1 MKKNKI
7 IIGIVVLVLL
17 VVVLSSIFSNTD
29 EETEKSYKAQ
39 IEQLQKDN
47 EQLTKKI
54 VTLSTEVV
62 TYRKVADT
70 LKQRIDSK
78 EKEIAG
84 IKRKKDEKV
93 NGITNYDV
101 DALYEYFSKFNTS
114 SNGEE

>member
-17 VVVLSSIFSNTD
+17 VVVLSYVLSNTT
-29 EETEKSYKAQ
+29 EEIENPYEAQ

-54 VTLSTEVV
+54 ATLSIAIV

-70 LKQRIDSK
+70 LKQSIESK

-84 IKRKKDEKV
+84 IKRKKNEKL
-93 NGITNYDV
+93 NRITNYDV
-101 DALYEYFSKFNTS
+101 DALYEYFSKFDTT
-114 SNGEE
+114 GTEK

>member
-17 VVVLSSIFSNTD
+17 VVVLCSIFSNTD
-29 EETEKSYKAQ
+29 EETEKSYKVQ

-70 LKQRIDSK
+70 LK
-78 EKEIAG
+78 
-84 IKRKKDEKV
+84 
-93 NGITNYDV
+93 
-101 DALYEYFSKFNTS
+101 
-114 SNGEE
+114 